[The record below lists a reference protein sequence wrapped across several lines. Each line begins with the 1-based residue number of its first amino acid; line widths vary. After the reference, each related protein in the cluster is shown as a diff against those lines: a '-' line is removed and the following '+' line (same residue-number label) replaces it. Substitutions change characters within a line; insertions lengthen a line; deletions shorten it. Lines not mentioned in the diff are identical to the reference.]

1 MTQIVPHQVSALQS
15 LNLFFPLVHLKRTFA
30 VNCKI
35 QDFFFLFYMF
45 PTPSPSS
52 QLGTQEPSEGRVG
65 CGSCQEE
72 VRWCSAPLLYCTFTS
87 GCRDEP
93 MYRPYCPSWKQE
105 FGCSY
110 VTRPNWPESI
120 NSLCQKTCGLCGIV
134 NNIM

>member
-1 MTQIVPHQVSALQS
+1 MQMIPHQVSAVKSVAPNTKQEHS
-15 LNLFFPLVHLKRTFA
+15 A
-30 VNCKI
+30 VNGNRDRI
-35 QDFFFLFYMF
+35 FIIILNVF

-52 QLGTQEPSEGRVG
+52 QLGTQEPSEGRFG